1 MTWSFKTAWLCA
13 SIKAFFV
20 LVALGLGC
28 CAQAF
33 SSYGKHG
40 LLIVVAF
47 LVAKLFTLQSVD
59 SVVSASGLR
68 LCCLV
73 ACGIFLKQG
82 SNSCLQWSRQILNY
96 WTTRE
101 IWDQSFCEGLKRV
114 EVEGGCVVFDGF
126 LPTAMSSLV
135 AQRVKCLPAMQKTQ
149 VQFLGQEDPLEKEMA
164 IHPSILACKIPW
176 MEKPGSGRLIVYG
189 VAKSWTQLSD
199 FIFLLYPQQCV
210 WINGKITKS
219 LKCFI

>member
-1 MTWSFKTAWLCA
+1 MTWPFKTAWLCA

-20 LVALGLGC
+20 LAALGLGC

-47 LVAKLFTLQSVD
+47 LVAKLFMLQSVD

-73 ACGIFLKQG
+73 ACGIFLEQG
-82 SNSCLQWSRQILNY
+82 SNSCLQWSRQILNH

-126 LPTAMSSLV
+126 LPTATSSLV

-149 VQFLGQEDPLEKEMA
+149 VQFLGQEVPLEKEMA
-164 IHPSILACKIPW
+164 THPGILACKIPW
-176 MEKPGSGRLIVYG
+176 MEKPGRLIVHG
-189 VAKSWTQLSD
+189 VAKSWTQLCD
-199 FIFLLYPQQCV
+199 FIFFLYPQQCV